1 MKIYRL
7 RDLPIAIKGRT
18 NCKVAFYC
26 SRDKFNSARDKYP
39 EIYEEIKLRKIEIVL
54 VNTRPKPEEI

>member
-1 MKIYRL
+1 MRIYKL
-7 RDLPIAIKGRT
+7 RDLPIAIVGRT
-18 NCKVAFYC
+18 NCKVAIYC
-26 SRDKFNSARDKYP
+26 SREQFNSVMDKYP